1 MEAMNISRYMF
12 MENANFKS
20 KEELIETMKISRE
33 WLMEVMKMNKG
44 GLIETR

>member
-1 MEAMNISRYMF
+1 

-20 KEELIETMKISRE
+20 KEELMETMKISRE